1 MLGAGTGAIVG
12 DALGNAGAGAAIG
25 AGVGALGGAAIGQ
38 GMDEMEA
45 RNRAAIEAQLGGQ
58 RISPGACTM
67 QDVIMMSQAGVD
79 EQLIVNHIRASGVAQ
94 RPNAQDLVRLNEYGV
109 SPRVVE
115 AMQEPPRIQ
124 PAEPVVYQQP
134 YNPPVI
140 VEEHHYGP
148 RWWHPPHSYHHYH
161 GCRPHPHRRFGWGV
175 SIHN

>member
-1 MLGAGTGAIVG
+1 LLGAGTGAIVG

-45 RNRAAIEAQLGGQ
+45 KNRAAIEAQLGGQ

-67 QDVIMMSQAGVD
+67 EDVIMMSQAGVD
-79 EQLIVNHIRASGVAQ
+79 DQLIVNHIRASGVA
-94 RPNAQDLVRLNEYGV
+94 RVPHAQDLVRLNEYGV
-109 SPRVVE
+109 SARVVE
-115 AMQEPPRIQ
+115 AMQETPQIQ
-124 PAEPVVYQQP
+124 PVQPAVYQQP

-148 RWWHPPHSYHHYH
+148 GWWRPPHSYFHYRS
-161 GCRPHPHRRFGWGV
+161 GPPHPRRRLGWGL